1 MKNSKLIHIKETKYE
16 PNIGVTQPANW
27 SPGRPKDV
35 ELHRPQD
42 VSKDP
47 IWPSREHPN
56 LTSRGRSNLVSWG
69 RSEMTSRERLNLTFM
84 GRPWE
89 VESGPSQMFSGRP
102 LQDLESTQTCMSNF
116 FFNFSFWTYSIDLI
130 LKKHFNTQG
139 VLRTQ

>member
-1 MKNSKLIHIKETKYE
+1 MNQISEL
-16 PNIGVTQPANW
+16 PSRQIG
-27 SPGRPKDV
+27 
-35 ELHRPQD
+35 PQD
-42 VSKDP
+42 IPRTSNSNVPRTSSKDP

-56 LTSRGRSNLVSWG
+56 LTSQGRSNLASWG

-102 LQDLESTQTCMSNF
+102 LQDLESTQTCMSKF